1 MTIDRCAFCVCVSLE
16 AFKISGSVK
25 ELTIGEH
32 AFWNCNKLTNF
43 TIPDKVKELT
53 IDKYA
58 FRDCKSL
65 EAFKIPGSV
74 KELTINA
81 GAFYNCNKLTNFT
94 IPGSVKELTIDDAAF
109 GGCTKLTNFTIPDRV
124 EKLTIGKWAFQGCTK
139 LADFTIPDSVEKL
152 TIYGGAFY
160 GCESLEN
167 FKISGSVKELTIG
180 ENAFSGCSRCK
191 VFIPFKQSSDVDDNI
206 GATVETPVRYTMFGR
221 NLWNTAGS
229 QANYLLKFI
238 NDNNIVSGLEKYK
251 IENLDE
257 FKNDLEHIVKQMV
270 VKHDKDNLEDVHA
283 VAENGEVVL
292 KNYESLPLVLSGR
305 VKYNENVRTSD
316 LYRLLSIYGRL
327 KSNLKN

>member
-1 MTIDRCAFCVCVSLE
+1 MLCA
-16 AFKISGSVK
+16 
-25 ELTIGEH
+25 
-32 AFWNCNKLTNF
+32 KLTNF
-43 TIPDKVKELT
+43 TIPEGVEKLN
-53 IDKYA
+53 IGRNA
-58 FRDCKSL
+58 FWKC
-65 EAFKIPGSV
+65 
-74 KELTINA
+74 TN
-81 GAFYNCNKLTNFT
+81 LTNFT
-94 IPGSVKELTIDDAAF
+94 IPGSVKELTIDDWAFKDCSSLEAFKIPKSVEKLTIGRNAF
-109 GGCTKLTNFTIPDRV
+109 GNCINLTNFTIPDRIKELTIDEQAFQNCSNLKDFTIPDRV

>member
-1 MTIDRCAFCVCVSLE
+1 M
-16 AFKISGSVK
+16 
-25 ELTIGEH
+25 LTIGEA
-32 AFWNCNKLTNF
+32 AFQGCNKLTNF
-43 TIPDKVKELT
+43 TIPE
-53 IDKYA
+53 
-58 FRDCKSL
+58 
-65 EAFKIPGSV
+65 G
-74 KELTINA
+74 
-81 GAFYNCNKLTNFT
+81 
-94 IPGSVKELTIDDAAF
+94 
-109 GGCTKLTNFTIPDRV
+109 V
-124 EKLTIGKWAFQGCTK
+124 EKL
-139 LADFTIPDSVEKL
+139 
-152 TIYGGAFY
+152 
-160 GCESLEN
+160 N
-167 FKISGSVKELTIG
+167 IG
-180 ENAFSGCSRCK
+180 EKAFSGCS
-191 VFIPFKQSSDVDDNI
+191 
-206 GATVETPVRYTMFGR
+206 RYTMFGR

>member
-1 MTIDRCAFCVCVSLE
+1 MY
-16 AFKISGSVK
+16 KPYK
-25 ELTIGEH
+25 LTIPEGVEKLNIGGV
-32 AFWNCNKLTNF
+32 AFYGC
-43 TIPDKVKELT
+43 E
-53 IDKYA
+53 
-58 FRDCKSL
+58 SL
-65 EAFKIPGSV
+65 KDFKIPD
-74 KELTINA
+74 
-81 GAFYNCNKLTNFT
+81 
-94 IPGSVKELTIDDAAF
+94 SVKELTIDDWAF
-109 GGCTKLTNFTIPDRV
+109 EDCSSLEAFTIPD
-124 EKLTIGKWAFQGCTK
+124 
-139 LADFTIPDSVEKL
+139 
-152 TIYGGAFY
+152 
-160 GCESLEN
+160 
-167 FKISGSVKELTIG
+167 SVKELTIG